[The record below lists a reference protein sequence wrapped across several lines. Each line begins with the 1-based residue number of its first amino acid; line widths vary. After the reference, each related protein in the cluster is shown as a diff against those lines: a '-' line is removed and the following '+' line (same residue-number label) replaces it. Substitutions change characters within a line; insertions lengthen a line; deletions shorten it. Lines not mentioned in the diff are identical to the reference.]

1 MNYIGKPTWKK
12 LKAKAPKI
20 PKLTCPSIDHVLH
33 KIEKIKNS
41 NGPITQFQH
50 DVLMKRMEE
59 LRVANDGLRECGIY
73 WYEVS
78 KKLHKKIK

>member
-1 MNYIGKPTWKK
+1 MNYIGKPNWNK

-20 PKLTCPSIDHVLH
+20 PKLTCPAIDHVLH

-59 LRVANDGLRECGIY
+59 LRAANDNLRESGIY